1 MKIKLEDYIKKL
13 ENENKKDKMAEYAL
27 RMAASTISLEGS
39 RMGYLD

>member
-1 MKIKLEDYIKKL
+1 MVAGLCKAIY
-13 ENENKKDKMAEYAL
+13 ENKKDKMAEYAL